1 MKGKEVKIGLSVIG
15 VLLCVFGA
23 VLFNRLSHRDDDPVA
38 AKDGSK
44 ATEKKPQTTKKAVG
58 NKTSPETGSKS
69 SNDSKDGPSLKNG
82 AATQRNSPSF
92 SSRNNRSTETRDPW
106 AVRNASTATGGRYQ
120 DVTLDQPGE
129 AADRYGRI
137 EGQANDDSQPDV
149 PNGAFALEP
158 VEPNAGDE
166 MPAEG
171 ADASDG
177 GPAFAGAT
185 DQPADG
191 YQTVEEAT
199 DDPRAAEAADEDPF
213 PSASRGGAVANRGL
227 PSGLPIG
234 GPLKSSADE
243 VQLRPI
249 EAAAEEP
256 LQASHDAE
264 IADADATD
272 ERMPPNFG
280 SRSATG
286 RNGRSGFS
294 SVSRQTAAATEPTE
308 PIDERA
314 LAEEKAGAIP
324 QSDFGLPEDRAGGD
338 GVYFVETND
347 TFASISK
354 KVYGTEGYF
363 KALHEYNRERFPN
376 PNLIDPGD
384 EVATPDVAV
393 LEQNYPKLCPKRRN
407 VPNEPAEG
415 AMRLA
420 SNPRSARG
428 GRTYLVRE
436 GDTLFDIAKH
446 ELGKANRWREIY
458 DLNQG
463 QLGEDFNY
471 LSPGTELLLPGSGE
485 KPDPVADRRYLD
497 RSNRRR

>member
-1 MKGKEVKIGLSVIG
+1 
-15 VLLCVFGA
+15 
-23 VLFNRLSHRDDDPVA
+23 
-38 AKDGSK
+38 
-44 ATEKKPQTTKKAVG
+44 
-58 NKTSPETGSKS
+58 
-69 SNDSKDGPSLKNG
+69 
-82 AATQRNSPSF
+82 
-92 SSRNNRSTETRDPW
+92 
-106 AVRNASTATGGRYQ
+106 
-120 DVTLDQPGE
+120 
-129 AADRYGRI
+129 
-137 EGQANDDSQPDV
+137 
-149 PNGAFALEP
+149 
-158 VEPNAGDE
+158 
-166 MPAEG
+166 MPAE
-171 ADASDG
+171 AAEASDG
-177 GPAFAGAT
+177 GPAFETASDRAS

-199 DDPRAAEAADEDPF
+199 EDPRMAEAADQDPF
-213 PSASRGGAVANRGL
+213 PSASRGAVANR
-227 PSGLPIG
+227 GLPIG

-243 VQLRPI
+243 VQLTPI
-249 EAAAEEP
+249 EESAEEP

-264 IADADATD
+264 IAEADAAD
-272 ERMPPNFG
+272 ERRLQSFS
-280 SRSATG
+280 SRGAPG
-286 RNGRSGFS
+286 RNGRPGFS
-294 SVSRQTAAATEPTE
+294 SVSRQSAAFDEPSEQTDEPAAA
-308 PIDERA
+308 DDA
-314 LAEEKAGAIP
+314 AGAIGR
-324 QSDFGLPEDRAGGD
+324 SDFGLPEQRAGGD

-347 TFASISK
+347 NFASISK

-407 VPNEPAEG
+407 APSEPAEG

-420 SNPRSARG
+420 SSAHSARG

-436 GDTLFDIAKH
+436 GDTLFDIAKR

-485 KPDPVADRRYLD
+485 KPDPVADQRYLD